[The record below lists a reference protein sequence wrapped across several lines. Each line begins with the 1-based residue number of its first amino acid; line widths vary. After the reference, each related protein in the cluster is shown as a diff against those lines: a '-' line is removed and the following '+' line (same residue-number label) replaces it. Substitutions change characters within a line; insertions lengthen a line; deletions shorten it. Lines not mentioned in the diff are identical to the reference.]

1 MKKYNQPM
9 QEQMKGG
16 SKIGSVKD
24 HPLTKVL
31 KKHFKKD
38 EMEEEKIAK
47 YMKKENDEDK
57 EEDKDEKKKE
67 GMSKDSRKKMA
78 ILVLKKKMK

>member
-9 QEQMKGG
+9 QEQMKGNNFG
-16 SKIGSVKD
+16 KAKD
-24 HPLTKVL
+24 HPLAKVL

-47 YMKKENDEDK
+47 YMKKGNEEER
-57 EEDKDEKKKE
+57 EEDKKESKQE

-78 ILVLKKKMK
+78 IMVLKKKMK